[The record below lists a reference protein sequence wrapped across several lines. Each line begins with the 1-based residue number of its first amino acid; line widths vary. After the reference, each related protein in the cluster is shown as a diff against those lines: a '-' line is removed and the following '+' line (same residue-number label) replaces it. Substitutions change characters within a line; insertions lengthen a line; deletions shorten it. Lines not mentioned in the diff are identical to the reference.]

1 MEEFVV
7 LTTITDQHEANKTC
21 NALESAGIPVL
32 TEHVEIT
39 EGNLRATGFRL
50 LIPIQHAQAARKITR
65 HASAKRSA
73 PVLNQLLSRYSSL
86 N

>member
-7 LTTITDQHEANKTC
+7 LTTTTDQHEANKTC
-21 NALESAGIPVL
+21 STLETAGIPVL

-39 EGNLRATGFRL
+39 EGSLRATGFRL
-50 LIPIQHAQAARKITR
+50 LVPLQHAQAARKITR
-65 HASAKRSA
+65 HASARRNG
-73 PVLNQLLSRYSSL
+73 PVLNQLLARYSSL